1 MLEDIASST
10 LGATGT
16 HTTSSGRIAA
26 RSGGQIAFDTY
37 GEGPPLVLVHGA
49 FSDHQTNWT
58 YVKTLLVP
66 HFRVYAI
73 ARRGRGATDA
83 ATDRALEDEFE
94 DVAALIRLIGEPVF
108 LLGHSYGAHV
118 VLGTAV
124 AVPDLVRKLIVYEPA
139 WPQLLDAA
147 AMAKLGQ
154 LADSDDWDAFAMT
167 FFGELLQVSQV
178 ELEALKKSDDWPP
191 IVEDAAASYADIR
204 ALAGYD
210 FDIEQFKDLPI
221 PVLLQTGGESL
232 SELWATDA
240 LAAILPDQKV
250 SVLRGAAHEAMTTD
264 PEQYVEDVRRFLKG

>member
-1 MLEDIASST
+1 MQKEIASPT
-10 LGATGT
+10 LEASATYPI
-16 HTTSSGRIAA
+16 SSGQIAA
-26 RSGGQIAFDTY
+26 RSGGQIGFDTY
-37 GEGPPLVLVHGA
+37 GDGPPLVLVHGA

-58 YVKTLLVP
+58 YVKSLLAP
-66 HFRVYAI
+66 HFRLYAI
-73 ARRGRGATDA
+73 ARRGRGASDA

-94 DVAALIRLIGEPVF
+94 DVAALIRLIGKPVF

-118 VLGTAV
+118 VLGTA
-124 AVPDLVRKLIVYEPA
+124 ASVPDLVRKLIVYEPP
-139 WPQLLDAA
+139 WPHLLEAA
-147 AMAKLGQ
+147 AMAKLKN
-154 LADSDDWDAFAMT
+154 LADSNGWDAFAMA
-167 FFGELLQVSQV
+167 FFGELLQVPQAD
-178 ELEALKKSDDWPP
+178 LEALRMSDDWPP

-210 FDIEQFKDLPI
+210 FDIERFKDLPI

-240 LAAILPDQKV
+240 LAAVLPDRKV